1 MAGGVPSTKNRRLL
15 ILIYLEEYP
24 TKKQALERERF
35 SKTPEGGIQL
45 RQVLIAKNILD
56 SNGNLRTERP

>member
-1 MAGGVPSTKNRRLL
+1 MAGGVPSTKNRRPL